1 MSETLRINRTPTF
14 TETAISIHLNNNNN
28 NIENINKFVIPKR
41 KNISTSTISFFD
53 IKKIRKD
60 VFGEEIKRGGKHR
73 ISFKDKIIIDDFNED
88 KISNNENIENNKN
101 IKPDIVEVIDIVS
114 YKKDTK
120 QMVYKS
126 KDKIEENICCESCNI
141 I

>member
-53 IKKIRKD
+53 MKKVRKD

-126 KDKIEENICCESCNI
+126 KDKVEENICCESCNI

>member
-1 MSETLRINRTPTF
+1 MSDTLRINRTPTF

-53 IKKIRKD
+53 MKKVRKD